1 MKVFIYSLRDYDEQ
15 DFMVEFCSQYGLEYG
30 YTAETPCMDNLHM
43 AEGYDAVNI
52 ITTPTDKAMIDGWI
66 DAGVKCIA
74 TRTIGYDHIDY
85 KYAASKGVGVVN
97 VTYSPATVAEYTVMM
112 ILMGLRRVKHIRE
125 RAEIQDFSLK
135 GKIARELCQCT
146 VGIVGTGR
154 IGEAVIDCLSG
165 FGCKILA
172 YDPFEKESVKERAEY
187 VTLERLLSESDIISL
202 HAPALEGTYHMIDE
216 PAFRRMKEG
225 AGIVNCARGNL
236 IDTEA
241 LIAALDSGHL
251 GFACLDVIENEA
263 GLFYFDRRGDDL
275 GNKDLER
282 LNAYSNVI
290 VMPHMAFY
298 TDEAVSNMM
307 ENSLSGIKD
316 FFETGAC
323 VNR

>member
-85 KYAASKGVGVVN
+85 RYAASKGVGVVN

-125 RAEIQDFSLK
+125 RAELQDFSLK

-187 VTLERLLSESDIISL
+187 VTLDKLLSESYIISL
-202 HAPALEGTYHMIDE
+202 HAPALDGTYH
-216 PAFRRMKEG
+216 
-225 AGIVNCARGNL
+225 
-236 IDTEA
+236 
-241 LIAALDSGHL
+241 
-251 GFACLDVIENEA
+251 
-263 GLFYFDRRGDDL
+263 
-275 GNKDLER
+275 
-282 LNAYSNVI
+282 
-290 VMPHMAFY
+290 
-298 TDEAVSNMM
+298 
-307 ENSLSGIKD
+307 
-316 FFETGAC
+316 
-323 VNR
+323 